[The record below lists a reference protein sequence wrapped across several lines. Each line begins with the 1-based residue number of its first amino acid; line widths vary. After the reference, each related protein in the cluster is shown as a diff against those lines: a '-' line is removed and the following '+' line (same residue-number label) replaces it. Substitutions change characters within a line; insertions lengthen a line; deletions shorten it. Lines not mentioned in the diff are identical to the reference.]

1 MIYILNKQQQI
12 ISTLSSKGDMK
23 KVAPYFEDIHVE
35 ELDTGVETF
44 EFKTLSNTKI
54 ASDIQVGNYVAFK
67 DEDFYKIFQ
76 IKEVQ
81 EEHTEQIEK
90 SVYCEGACLE
100 LLNEVIRPM
109 TINSANLKQ
118 FLDTVLDGTSWSAGM
133 IDYGINEVIHLDISD
148 YENVYKIIQETVIEK
163 FGGEL
168 RFRVEIANNR
178 IISKNIDVFA
188 KRGRVTNYRFEYG
201 VNMTSVEKVVDSS
214 ELVTALIGVGKD
226 NLTFK
231 DVEAN
236 DKPKNQDF
244 IANEEAYNRWNNN
257 GSHIMGVFNC
267 ESESSQELLKL
278 TRDELKRRSEPKI
291 TYNLE
296 VELLGNDISLGDE
309 VLVIDNE
316 FIPPLHL
323 SARVSV
329 LEKSKTDKQS
339 NRCTLSNFK
348 EVKSNITSE
357 MRELASGLAGKVDDK
372 INQKFPIS
380 SEDIRDGA
388 ITEGKIES
396 QYLSTVKA
404 DIVLAGIVETEKL
417 IANKADI
424 TDLNAT
430 NAIISNLQ
438 ANKADITDLN
448 ATNASIENLKVNKA
462 DIDLLSALEIK
473 VDTIG
478 ANKADID
485 DLNAMNATISNL
497 QANKANITD
506 LNATNAHIENL
517 KANKADID
525 SLKALEIKTNTI
537 DATKATI
544 SDLNATKATI
554 SNLQANK
561 AEITEL
567 NAVKGNIDH
576 LTSEVAD
583 INTLVNGNL
592 TSDNI
597 HSLVLTS
604 DKVTVEDAFIKNAM
618 IDEIDANKISTGEI
632 NTGVVTIASPTGGIT
647 IANNTQQFKDKN
659 NKVRVQ
665 IGEDKKGEFNFSI
678 YDETGT
684 GVLIDHT
691 GVKEG
696 ALAENIIKENMI
708 SEDAVGEK
716 QINYNSFATGFNKD
730 TNTNTLKATK
740 VRLDNTNQTLEVGF
754 NQLKT
759 QSDDTK
765 SKTESNSTQLNV
777 QQGQIQGLISDTT
790 IEKDG
795 QSIKIKDA
803 YSDMEQTV
811 DSFGVTIGDHT
822 TKITQI
828 DTKADN
834 ALTKATSAETTA
846 NGVSGRVTEVESS
859 QSELKQN
866 LEGFKST
873 VSKDYSTKA
882 ELKATNDKLGNVE
895 GTVSNTSS
903 KVAIL
908 ESNLEGITQRVG
920 STETTTATLTDK
932 VNNTTTE
939 VANTNKKVS
948 SIENNLN
955 GISSKVT
962 NLESTT
968 ATIDD
973 KVIAH
978 ETRLSTAE
986 KQIHS
991 DSIIATVTSTIDQK
1005 IDKVTVGGRNLVRNS
1020 AFTSEK
1026 YWTLDS
1032 FAIIDSEKLLDNINS
1047 ICLTKTGATSNNWGG
1062 IKQTVIQDIKK
1073 DDTLTVSGYY
1083 FVRDKDLLDDSFA
1096 CELKGNYDGGSSSVG
1111 NYLNWNKDN
1120 CVQGAWTKFSYTV
1133 NATRDF
1139 NDAYLYGWISKNG
1152 EVWFA
1157 KLQVEKGNKVSDWT
1171 QAPEDVYDAL
1181 LDTENDLK
1189 KDINNSIEGAKEGF
1203 LESAK
1208 ENFTEKSEFNTF
1220 TQTVSSQFEQ
1230 TSSDITAKFTES
1242 VDKTNVV
1249 NGKLEDFQETV
1260 TTHIQFDSNGIN
1272 LGKTNS
1278 PFTATL
1284 DNTKLAFKQDGEEVA
1299 YISNNKMYITH
1310 AEIKD
1315 DLRIGKPDSADK
1327 TDGGFFTWI
1336 QGSKGNLSLK
1346 WSVK

>member
-100 LLNEVIRPM
+100 LLNEVVRPM

-380 SEDIRDGA
+380 SEDISDGA

-417 IANKADI
+417 IANKAGI

-485 DLNAMNATISNL
+485 DLNAMN
-497 QANKANITD
+497 
-506 LNATNAHIENL
+506 
-517 KANKADID
+517 
-525 SLKALEIKTNTI
+525 
-537 DATKATI
+537 
-544 SDLNATKATI
+544 ATI

-647 IANNTQQFKDKN
+647 IADNTQQFKDKN

-759 QSDDTK
+759 QADDTK

-828 DTKADN
+828 GTKAEN

-859 QSELKQN
+859 QSNLEQN

-882 ELKATNDKLGNVE
+882 ELKATNDNLGTVA

-903 KVAIL
+903 KVATL
-908 ESNLEGITQRVG
+908 ESNLEGITQRVS
-920 STETTTATLTDK
+920 STESTTATLNEQ

-939 VANTNKKVS
+939 VAKTNEKVS
-948 SIENNLN
+948 SIENNLG

-962 NLESTT
+962 NLENKT
-968 ATIDD
+968 ATIDG
-973 KVIAH
+973 KVNAH

-986 KQIHS
+986 QKITS
-991 DSIIATVTSTIDQK
+991 DAIISTVTSTIDQK

-1047 ICLTKTGATSNNWGG
+1047 ICLTKTGSTSNNWGG
-1062 IKQTVIQDIKK
+1062 IKQTVVQDIKK

-1083 FVRDKDLLDDSFA
+1083 FVRDKNLLDDSFA

-1242 VDKTNVV
+1242 LDKTNDV